1 VEFCLSSQNRA
12 YDRQVFDQR
21 QKEKEAAQMVLQNLR
36 QNLWLRISKRLF
48 DQQEEEKRREIERQ
62 QREMAEI
69 AELRKQIVHKANKI
83 RSFK

>member
-1 VEFCLSSQNRA
+1 
-12 YDRQVFDQR
+12 
-21 QKEKEAAQMVLQNLR
+21 MVLQNLR